1 MKIFYAVQMS
11 NFTLDNGTPKWLMR
25 NDACV
30 NICVG
35 IVSTLLERYPD
46 FSFLIKL
53 PPAADTSDV
62 KNLDD
67 LFEAKYLSRIEFY
80 RETIPVSPVTSRF
93 NFDFG
98 FHQKHATE
106 FKDVDVMIND
116 ENTLAKN
123 WRHFFKSIGK
133 DIPMVTTNYFLDS
146 PILPKSEFKLR
157 YYERQVESMFC
168 SEAFAFPVEAAM
180 KDALEAI
187 DLLYRNRD
195 GMGKPLVWGIGA
207 YYGEVAKYHSPKR
220 KERPIIYFGNR
231 ITDSVNRY
239 TNWHSFAEAIGK
251 LSELVDPST
260 FEAVMLNPTR
270 KATNSQLKEINYLS
284 KGHVRVISNEDAG
297 FTREQ
302 YLKFINE
309 ASISCNIF
317 TGEVHGGCTH
327 IEAMMARNIMV
338 APAINDYL
346 HKYKDSGKLDGY
358 PFLFECDGKTIDT
371 DLMAQKLQLAL
382 EVVNTDGASTLPFFG
397 QLNEKLAIEYES
409 YERFAEK
416 IGQDLLDLVP
426 MKALA

>member
-11 NFTLDNGTPKWLMR
+11 NFTIEDGRPKWLMR

-46 FSFLIKL
+46 FRFLIKL
-53 PPAADTSDV
+53 PPSADTSDV
-62 KNLDD
+62 LSLNQ
-67 LFEAKYLSRIEFY
+67 LFENKYLSRIEFY
-80 RETIPVSPVTSRF
+80 RESIPISPVTSRF
-93 NFDFG
+93 NFDFS
-98 FHQKHATE
+98 FHMDRKRDFE
-106 FKDVDVMIND
+106 DVDIMIND

-123 WRHFFKSIGK
+123 WRVFFKTIGK

-146 PILPKSEFKLR
+146 PILPKSEFKVR

-168 SEAFAFPVEAAM
+168 SEAFVFPVEAAM
-180 KDALEAI
+180 KDALDAI
-187 DLLYRNRD
+187 DILYRSRE
-195 GMGKPLVWGIGA
+195 GMGLPLVWGIGA
-207 YYGEVAKYHSPKR
+207 YYGEVARYHSEKR

-231 ITDSVNRY
+231 ITDTVNRY
-239 TNWHSFAEAIGK
+239 TNWHKFAEAIGK
-251 LSELVDPST
+251 LSEIVDPSR

-270 KATNSQLKEINYLS
+270 KATDSQLEEISRLS
-284 KGHVRVISNEDAG
+284 KGHVSVIANTDAG

-302 YLKFINE
+302 YLKFINR

-327 IEAMMARNIMV
+327 IEAMMAKNIMV

-346 HKYKDSGKLDGY
+346 HKYAHSGKLADY
-358 PFLFECDGKTIDT
+358 PFLFPCDDKQTIDT
-371 DLMAQKLQLAL
+371 DIMADKLKLAI
-382 EVVNTDGASTLPFFG
+382 EHIEANDSERFG
-397 QLNEKLAIEYES
+397 KMNEQLAIEYES

-416 IGQDLLDLVP
+416 IGTDL
-426 MKALA
+426 MALKREKTFA